1 MGTTKADIIDTV
13 HAKLPGFT
21 KKETASIVDATLEV
35 MKGTLAS
42 GETVKVSGFGN
53 FVVKQKGERAGRNP
67 KTGEVIS
74 ISPRRVLTF
83 KVSQVLRAA
92 LNEGGQ

>member
-13 HAKLPGFT
+13 YAKLPGFT

-35 MKGTLAS
+35 IKETLAS
-42 GETVKVSGFGN
+42 GETVKLSGFGN
-53 FVVKQKGERAGRNP
+53 FVVKQKSERAGRNP
-67 KTGEVIS
+67 RTGEALS

-83 KVSQVLRAA
+83 KASPILKAE
-92 LNEGGQ
+92 LNECRE